1 MKLIFLLC
9 ALNACT
15 AQISVDKDGTHNFW
29 VQANKEK
36 IQLDDDPLIKDDP
49 LGKKQSDSCDI
60 AQGQLS
66 QALV

>member
-15 AQISVDKDGTHNFW
+15 GRISIDKDGTHDFSISSY
-29 VQANKEK
+29 KDK
-36 IQLDDDPLIKDDP
+36 IQLDDDPLIRDD
-49 LGKKQSDSCDI
+49 LLDKKQSDSCDI
-60 AQGQLS
+60 VQDQLS